1 MAPTTADPAGGGEL
15 PDEILAVAK
24 RLADLIGPLPT
35 ADIPIPGADWTAAE
49 AAAHLATANEL
60 MATIA
65 AGRPATHGDGTKAGL
80 AIANAQSLTEY
91 TERNPGV
98 LAQRIAGQAA
108 AFIEAAR
115 VRPATE
121 IVDTPMGPMPLGVFS
136 CYLLAHMLSHGTA
149 IAAALRLPPI
159 VRPQHVELILPFIRT
174 TMPRLVD
181 RAAVRDLSACY
192 ELRLRGLSRFWV
204 LFTQGVATVSD
215 TPPRRVDCTISVD
228 PVSFFLLSTGLS
240 GQWPLIA
247 RGKLRAWGRKPWLAF
262 RFLGFFAIP

>member
-1 MAPTTADPAGGGEL
+1 MAQTTADRTERGDL
-15 PDEILAVAK
+15 SSEILAVAW
-24 RLADLIGPLPT
+24 RLADLIGALPD
-35 ADIPIPGADWTAAE
+35 ADIPIPGAEWTVAE
-49 AAAHLATANEL
+49 AAAHLAMANEL

-80 AIANAQSLTEY
+80 AAVNAQALREDG
-91 TERNPGV
+91 ERGPAL

-108 AFIEAAR
+108 AFLEAAR
-115 VRPATE
+115 ARPAAE
-121 IVDTPMGPMPLGVFS
+121 IVDTPMGPMPLEVFG

-149 IAAALRLPPI
+149 IAAALRQPPI
-159 VRPQHVELILPFIRT
+159 VRPRHVELILPFIHN

-181 RAAVRDLSACY
+181 QTAVRGLSACY
-192 ELRLRGLSRFWV
+192 ELRLRGVSRFWAR
-204 LFTQGVATVSD
+204 FTDGVATVSD
-215 TPPRRVDCTISVD
+215 TAPGRIDCTISVD
-228 PVSFFLLSTGLS
+228 PVSFFRLSAGLS

>member
-1 MAPTTADPAGGGEL
+1 MAQTTADPAQCGEL
-15 PDEILAVAK
+15 PEEILAVAA
-24 RLADLIGPLPT
+24 RLADLIGALPG
-35 ADIPIPGADWTAAE
+35 ADIPIPGADWTVAE
-49 AAAHLATANEL
+49 AAAHLAMANEL

-65 AGRPATHGDGTKAGL
+65 AGRTATHGDGTKAGL
-80 AIANAQSLTEY
+80 AAANARSLTDDPD
-91 TERNPGV
+91 RDLAV

-115 VRPATE
+115 VRPATDV
-121 IVDTPMGPMPLGVFS
+121 VDTPMGPMPLAVFS

-149 IAAALRLPPI
+149 IAAALQQPAI
-159 VRPQHVELILPFIRT
+159 VRPQHVELVLPFILT

-181 RAAVRDLSACY
+181 RTAVQSLSACY
-192 ELRLRGLSRFWV
+192 ELRLRDISRFWMS
-204 LFTQGVATVSD
+204 FADGIAMISD
-215 TPPRRVDCTISVD
+215 TAPQRVDCTVSVD

-240 GQWPLIA
+240 SQWPLIA

>member
-1 MAPTTADPAGGGEL
+1 MAQPTADPAGGGGL
-15 PDEILAVAK
+15 PDEILAVAT
-24 RLADLIGPLPT
+24 RLADLIGALPT
-35 ADIPIPGADWTAAE
+35 ADIPIPRAAWTVAE
-49 AAAHLATANEL
+49 AAAHLAMANEL

-80 AIANAQSLTEY
+80 ASANAQWLAED
-91 TERNPGV
+91 TERDPGV

-121 IVDTPMGPMPLGVFS
+121 IVGTPMGAMPLGVFS

-149 IAAALRLPPI
+149 IAAALRQPPL
-159 VRPQHVELILPFIRT
+159 VRPEHVELILPFIVT

-181 RAAVRDLSACY
+181 PAAVRGLSTCY
-192 ELRLRGLSRFWV
+192 ELRLRGVSRFSV
-204 LFTQGVATVSD
+204 LFTDGVAAVCD
-215 TPPRRVDCTISVD
+215 TPQRRVDCTISVD

-247 RGKLRAWGRKPWLAF
+247 RGKVRAWGRKPWLAF